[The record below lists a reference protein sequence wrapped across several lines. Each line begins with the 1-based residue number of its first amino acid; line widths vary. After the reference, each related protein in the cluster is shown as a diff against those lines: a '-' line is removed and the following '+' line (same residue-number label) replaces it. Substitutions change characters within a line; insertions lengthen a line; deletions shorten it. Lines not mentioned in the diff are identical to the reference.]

1 MRQILQQIAKY
12 QRSLV
17 RRRGFDL
24 VECGASSA
32 DFGYDLLRW
41 LLPDEGLRV
50 VVPVFGPQLDRFG
63 KLYDRIGH
71 PAAETALGD
80 LCEPTLDEVA
90 PRRGCRGEVQVP
102 AGPLGISEPIPCW

>member
-1 MRQILQQIAKY
+1 MATNT
-12 QRSLV
+12 QRIPLVYLITSLKKERLHLFRFDRICVWVSSCNQGNSPVRYIHLSIQPSHQLV

-32 DFGYDLLRW
+32 DFGDDLLRW

-63 KLYDRIGH
+63 KLYDRIG
-71 PAAETALGD
+71 
-80 LCEPTLDEVA
+80 
-90 PRRGCRGEVQVP
+90 
-102 AGPLGISEPIPCW
+102 